1 MFADVLVQFKVKSL
15 DHTFTY
21 HIPSHLEDS
30 LELGMKVRV
39 PFGNQVINGFVLRI
53 YREKKMEVEVKDI
66 LEVITKELKLN
77 EELLA
82 LGKYIKELTLCTL
95 ISAYQTMLPSSLKIN
110 NKKESYEQKISYIS
124 LNKELEEIDAFI
136 EQNKRGK
143 KQNELLEELKRGRLL
158 KKEIVNK
165 SSLQKLIELGLV
177 REEKES
183 QYRIWQERDE
193 TLKKELTEAQEKIKN
208 AIMEKK
214 EEESTFLLHGI
225 TGSGKTEIYMQL
237 CEETI
242 QNGKNV
248 ILLVPEISL
257 TTQIVR
263 RFYKRFGNDVAIFHS
278 SLSEG
283 EKYDEYQK
291 IYREEVHIV
300 VGTRSAIFTP
310 LKNIGLIVIDEEH
323 SSNYKQENN
332 PRYHA
337 IDIAKWRSHY
347 HKCPLVLGSATP
359 SLESMAR
366 ALKGVY
372 TYLPLNKRIG
382 KSELPMIQIVD
393 MAPEFKKRN
402 LVLSDELQME
412 IMQTLEHGEQVMLL
426 LNRRGF
432 STIVTCQSCG
442 GAGR

>member
-53 YREKKMEVEVKDI
+53 YREKKMEVEVI

-183 QYRIWQERDE
+183 QYRI
-193 TLKKELTEAQEKIKN
+193 
-208 AIMEKK
+208 
-214 EEESTFLLHGI
+214 
-225 TGSGKTEIYMQL
+225 
-237 CEETI
+237 C
-242 QNGKNV
+242 
-248 ILLVPEISL
+248 
-257 TTQIVR
+257 
-263 RFYKRFGNDVAIFHS
+263 
-278 SLSEG
+278 
-283 EKYDEYQK
+283 
-291 IYREEVHIV
+291 
-300 VGTRSAIFTP
+300 
-310 LKNIGLIVIDEEH
+310 
-323 SSNYKQENN
+323 
-332 PRYHA
+332 
-337 IDIAKWRSHY
+337 
-347 HKCPLVLGSATP
+347 
-359 SLESMAR
+359 AR
-366 ALKGVY
+366 G
-372 TYLPLNKRIG
+372 
-382 KSELPMIQIVD
+382 
-393 MAPEFKKRN
+393 
-402 LVLSDELQME
+402 
-412 IMQTLEHGEQVMLL
+412 
-426 LNRRGF
+426 
-432 STIVTCQSCG
+432 
-442 GAGR
+442 